1 MSKDFFGNFQKIWFP
16 SYFVKV
22 LYSFS
27 VFAAQTSCGMNGG
40 GRFFVKRFFCK
51 LSINMVFLIL
61 LFILRRVCSPDIL
74 WDERR
79 RELGGYQRRRN
90 YNQRHQQRPKHTQQ
104 VFLNFLKTDF
114 SLFCTS
120 DFSLCCVSY
129 FVFATQQVTTID
141 SCDAFERNFFS
152 TFETFHKI

>member
-1 MSKDFFGNFQKIWFP
+1 MIGVLFQTKHSLDTVIMSKDFFGNFQYIWFP

-22 LYSFS
+22 P
-27 VFAAQTSCGMNGG
+27 V
-40 GRFFVKRFFCK
+40 
-51 LSINMVFLIL
+51 
-61 LFILRRVCSPDIL
+61 FILGVCSPDIL

-79 RELGGYQRRRN
+79 RKRGYQRRRN
-90 YNQRHQQRPKHTQQ
+90 YNQRHQQRPQHTQQ
-104 VFLNFLKTDF
+104 VFLCFFKTDF
-114 SLFCTS
+114 PLFFTS
-120 DFSLCCVSY
+120 DFSHCCISY